1 MRKVYN
7 FLDSLCIEK
16 NDTLVVAVSYG
27 PDSMFLLNLLKNK
40 YKENKIVCAHVHHN
54 HRKESDDEAKLLE
67 DYCNNNGITFEMM
80 KIKEYTNNN
89 FTEEEARLKRYE
101 FFDKIMNKYNSSY
114 LFTAHH
120 GDDLCET
127 ILMRITRG
135 SNINGYSG
143 IKLRSTRNN
152 YEMIR
157 PLLYI
162 TKKEIEKCCIK
173 EKIPFAVDK
182 SNNSN
187 LYTRNR
193 YRNGVLKL
201 LKQEN
206 QNVHEKFLKF
216 SKELQT
222 YENYVEKIVNKKSLN
237 VIKNNSIIID
247 ELDKLDDLIKSKIIE
262 KYLLEEYKENIK
274 DVTNKHVFSIL
285 EASKSNKKSI
295 NISMPHG
302 KTIIKSYNKIYFDK
316 TDCYN
321 SYCYVFDEYLELP
334 NGAVIKEIK
343 KLDNTS
349 NYVTALNSS
358 EITLP
363 LYVRSRINGDK
374 MEILG
379 LNGSKKIKD
388 IFMDEKVD
396 IKNRDIFPILVDSN
410 GRILWLP
417 GLKKSKYDKS
427 KVGKYDIILKYC
439 KEEYNDTE

>member
-1 MRKVYN
+1 MTEVYN
-7 FLDSLCIEK
+7 FLESLCIEK
-16 NDTLVVAVSYG
+16 TDILVVAVSYG

-40 YKENKIVCAHVHHN
+40 YVNNKIVCAHVHHN

-67 DYCNNNGITFEMM
+67 EYCDNNGIIFELM
-80 KIKEYTNNN
+80 KIEEYTNNN

-101 FFDKIMNKYNSSY
+101 FFDTIMAKYESKY

-135 SNINGYSG
+135 SSINGYSG
-143 IKLRSTRNN
+143 IKLRSVRKD

-157 PLLYI
+157 PLLYM
-162 TKKEIEKCCIK
+162 TKTEIENCCK
-173 EKIPFAVDK
+173 DKKIPFAVDK
-182 SNNSN
+182 SNESD

-201 LKQEN
+201 LKEEN
-206 QNVHEKFLKF
+206 KKVHEKFLKF

-222 YENYVEKIVNKKSLN
+222 YENYVEKEINKEYKK
-237 VIKNNSIIID
+237 VIKNKVIIID
-247 ELDKLDDLIKSKIIE
+247 EFLKLDDLIKTKLIE

-274 DVTNKHVFSIL
+274 NVTNKHVLSIL
-285 EASKSNKKSI
+285 QAAKSDKKNIS
-295 NISMPHG
+295 ISMPNG
-302 KTIIKSYNKIYFDK
+302 KTIIKSYNKLYFDK

-321 SYCYVFDEYLELP
+321 SYCYVFDDYLDVP
-334 NGAVIKEIK
+334 NGYIKEIET
-343 KLDNTS
+343 LENMS
-349 NYVTALNSS
+349 NYVTAFDSKELDF
-358 EITLP
+358 P
-363 LYVRSRINGDK
+363 LYVRSRIDGDK
-374 MEILG
+374 IDILG

-388 IFMDEKVD
+388 IFINEKLD
-396 IKNRDIFPILVDSN
+396 LKSRDTYPILVDSK

-427 KVGKYDIILKYC
+427 KTGKYDIILKYY
-439 KEEYNDTE
+439 KEEK